1 MTRKYRTDIQHAR
14 DYDDIAELEPAT
26 LEDEYFIASLARQCA
41 QYERDYAIAN
51 DIHGDY

>member
-1 MTRKYRTDIQHAR
+1 MTRKYRTDTRQIPEWDDSMEL
-14 DYDDIAELEPAT
+14 DYTTLDDERYIAE
-26 LEDEYFIASLARQCA
+26 LARQCA